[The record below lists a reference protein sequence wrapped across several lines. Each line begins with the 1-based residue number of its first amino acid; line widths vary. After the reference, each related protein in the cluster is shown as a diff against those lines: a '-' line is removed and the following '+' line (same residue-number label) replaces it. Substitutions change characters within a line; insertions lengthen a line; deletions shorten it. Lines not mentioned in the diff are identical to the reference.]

1 MLLVNDSNFINLIY
15 DVITLNYNSLKT
27 ITQKSYLGD
36 SELIRKAENP
46 FAFLESEEKKFSL
59 FYLHFRYF
67 YILLWPSTLCA
78 EYAFDCIPKVSN
90 IKDFRNL
97 YSIGLYLSLIL
108 LIIIGIFKITK
119 FCKHK
124 RIQRE
129 NIEKQIDEFI
139 NKVEVFYD
147 NDKYKNIIN
156 VKENEANV
164 SDDEIVIESE
174 IDEINEEK
182 EIQNNLPLVEV
193 LRLKLNNSN
202 FYENNLDKDK
212 ITWDIR
218 DESLIVSLTWLII
231 PFIPASGFF
240 LRLGTLLAERLLYIP
255 SIGFCML
262 LSIGIYYFSINLI
275 YCLSSKSFRYKGL
288 LSKFVYSILICLIT
302 SVYIAKTRSQNMV
315 WENDET
321 LFLKSIQIC
330 PNSAKLQLQVAKLW
344 LNKGHF
350 QVAKGHLEKSRAID
364 PDFCDVGYQYAL
376 LEVFHNNNI
385 NKALEIASDN
395 LNCIFTAK
403 QSLELMHSLWNKEIE
418 SIPKDSFK
426 LSQVLNT
433 QGDVVANSN
442 PPIYSISSQKYND
455 AASSA
460 YELGVYDKSM
470 KYLIKSEKSISK
482 LLNTSD
488 TLEMI
493 YFNND
498 RRFDEFDSVTV
509 THLICKS
516 IFTGGRL
523 RINIKDSLVKSKSK
537 KKLSKKEFFELDKG
551 ENMLIMASHPQC
563 INYLDNQNNYQ
574 LSSMFSASN
583 VAWLSYHTI
592 YEQYSKGY
600 QLVINEQNYNDTILI
615 EKFAKI
621 QDIGIIL
628 FKEIKNQILKFS
640 ESNNKLYY
648 KSNNEIDLK
657 LKEMHSTS
665 SYLWSIVGRRYHEI
679 NDYNASILSF
689 DNSLR
694 YEESITCLAQYW

>member
-1 MLLVNDSNFINLIY
+1 MVLVNDNLSELIH
-15 DVITLNYNSLKT
+15 DIITLNYNSLK
-27 ITQKSYLGD
+27 IISQKSYLGD

-46 FAFLESEEKKFSL
+46 FAFLEHKEKIFSL

-90 IKDFRNL
+90 INDFRNL
-97 YSIGLYLSLIL
+97 YSIGLYLSLIF

-119 FCKHK
+119 FCKHR

-139 NKVEVFYD
+139 KKVEVFYD
-147 NDKYKNIIN
+147 NDKYKNKID
-156 VKENEANV
+156 VKENEDND
-164 SDDEIVIESE
+164 SDDEIVEESE
-174 IDEINEEK
+174 TDVLGDEEEI
-182 EIQNNLPLVEV
+182 ENLPLVEV
-193 LRLKLNNSN
+193 IRLKLNNSN
-202 FYENNLDKDK
+202 FYEKNVDKDNE
-212 ITWDIR
+212 IWDIR

-240 LRLGTLLAERLLYIP
+240 LRLGTLLAERLLYVP

-275 YCLSSKSFRYKGL
+275 YYLSSKSFLYKGL
-288 LSKFVYSILICLIT
+288 LSKIIYSIIICLIT
-302 SVYIAKTRSQNMV
+302 MAYIAKTRSQNMV

-350 QVAKGHLEKSRAID
+350 QVAKGHLERSRAID

-385 NKALEIASDN
+385 NRAIEIASDN

-403 QSLELMHSLWNKEIE
+403 QSLELIHSLWKKQIE
-418 SIPKDSFK
+418 YIPKDSLK

-433 QGDVVANSN
+433 QGDIASKSK
-442 PPIYSISSQKYND
+442 PPIYSISYQKYNE
-455 AASSA
+455 AANAA
-460 YELGVYDKSM
+460 YELNAFDKSI

-482 LLNTSD
+482 LLDTND

-493 YFNND
+493 YFDNE
-498 RRFDEFDSVTV
+498 RKFDEFDSATV
-509 THLICKS
+509 TTLICRS
-516 IFTGGRL
+516 LFSGGKL
-523 RINIKDSLVKSKSK
+523 RVNIKDNLNKSKSK
-537 KKLSKKEFFELDKG
+537 KDLTNKEYIELDKG
-551 ENMLIMASHPQC
+551 ENMLIMASHPRC
-563 INYLDNQNNYQ
+563 INYLDSQNTDQ
-574 LSSMFSASN
+574 LSSMFSVTN

-592 YEQYSKGY
+592 YEKYSKGY
-600 QLVINEQNYNDTILI
+600 QLVINEQNNNETRILI
-615 EKFAKI
+615 ENFAKI
-621 QDIGIIL
+621 QDAGIIL
-628 FKEIKNQILKFS
+628 FKEIKNKILKFS
-640 ESNNKLYY
+640 GSNNN
-648 KSNNEIDLK
+648 SINEINLK
-657 LKEMHSTS
+657 LKELFSTS